1 MDGVRIAG
9 CLTFALFVLAACDVK
24 AGAATDPFANASIVY
39 GEQPKGDQGVSSRCA
54 KIVNPAE
61 RRKCIQTSG

>member
-1 MDGVRIAG
+1 MSGVRISG
-9 CLTFALFVLAACDVK
+9 CLMFALFVLTACDVK
-24 AGAATDPFANASIVY
+24 AAVATDPFAAASVVY